1 MGRSPTRSE
10 IDKELMSK
18 KSRPCEIGTKKAAC
32 MSSTLS
38 AEGVCYRFVPERRGN
53 KQSASLHFALV
64 SSSRSFL
71 VMCMG
76 TPHCLAL

>member
-32 MSSTLS
+32 ISSTLS
-38 AEGVCYRFVPERRGN
+38 AEDVCDHVC
-53 KQSASLHFALV
+53 A
-64 SSSRSFL
+64 
-71 VMCMG
+71 
-76 TPHCLAL
+76 